1 MSEKYRPNSRK
12 GRVYAV
18 FQSEG
23 PEKALT
29 FGVSYGLAEARVRR
43 WIRKWGGTPPASS
56 KVIGKRTVYFKSPD
70 NLIGVV
76 LTEGDQQS
84 LVRWT
89 GGKYPALIGIEQNVS
104 NAELKYVEQ

>member
-1 MSEKYRPNSRK
+1 MGEKYRPNSRK

-43 WIRKWGGTPPASS
+43 WIRKWGGTPPSS
-56 KVIGKRTVYFKSPD
+56 THVIGKRTVYLKSPN

-89 GGKYPALIGIEQNVS
+89 GGKYPALIGQEQYMS
-104 NAELKYVEQ
+104 NAELKTK